1 VITIEEFRAECKAF
15 LADRYRPKIVTKQA
29 FVWGEGS
36 DATGLFDE
44 VDREEERAAV
54 AAVRGWRKDLWD
66 AGLGWI
72 SGPPELGGRGLPAR
86 YQRAFDELARHYD
99 VPGNRK
105 LIASLGIVEP
115 AIATH
120 GSPDLQR
127 RLLPAMHAGDVIACQ
142 LFSEPDAGSD
152 LASVATRAVAD
163 GDEWRL
169 TGQKVWT
176 TGAHFSDV
184 GMALCRTSQSP
195 RHRNLTAFVV
205 DMHAPGIEVRPL
217 RQMTGGAEFNE
228 VFVEDVRVP
237 DANRLGDVGEGWA
250 VAMTTLRHE
259 RQAIGDQ
266 GFGGSGLLAIERYR
280 QMAEVFGRSRE
291 PVVRQ
296 AFADLV
302 VHLRVAKYTRMRA
315 ADLARAGTASGAEG
329 PMLKLQLSA
338 NYQRIADYV
347 GLLIGPRLLADS
359 GGWGTYAWG
368 KFVLGVPSMR
378 IGGGTDE
385 ILKNQLAERVLG
397 LPKDP
402 S

>member
-1 VITIEEFRAECKAF
+1 VISIEEFCAECEAF
-15 LADRYRPKIVTKQA
+15 LAASYQPKVVAKQEFA
-29 FVWGEGS
+29 WGKGS
-36 DATGLFDE
+36 DATLLFDE
-44 VDREEERAAV
+44 LDWEEERAAV
-54 AAVRGWRKDLWD
+54 AAVRRWRKELWD

-86 YQRAFDELARHYD
+86 YQRALDQLARHYD

-163 GDEWRL
+163 GGEWRL

-184 GMALCRTSQSP
+184 GMALCRTSESP

-228 VFVEDVRVP
+228 VFIEGVVVP

-250 VAMTTLRHE
+250 VALTTLRHE
-259 RQAIGDQ
+259 RQALGDQ

-280 QMAEVFGRSRE
+280 QMAEVFGRSCD

-302 VHLRVAKYTRMRA
+302 VHFRVAKYTRARA
-315 ADLARAGTASGAEG
+315 ADLAGAGTASGAEG
-329 PMLKLQLSA
+329 PIAKLQLTA
-338 NYQRIADYV
+338 NYQRIVDYV
-347 GLLIGPRLLADS
+347 SLLLGPKLLAES
-359 GGWGTYAWG
+359 GEWGTYAWA
-368 KFVLGVPSMR
+368 KFVLGTPSMR

-385 ILKNQLAERVLG
+385 IMKNQLAERVLS
-397 LPKDP
+397 LPKDR